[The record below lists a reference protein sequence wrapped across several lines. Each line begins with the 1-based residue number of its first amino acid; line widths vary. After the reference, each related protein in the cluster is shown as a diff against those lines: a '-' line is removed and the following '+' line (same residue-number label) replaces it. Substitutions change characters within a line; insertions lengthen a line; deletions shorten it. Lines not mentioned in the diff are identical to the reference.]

1 MIICMSVMI
10 TVLVSASAS
19 EVAQL
24 PFVISGYVF
33 YENGS
38 PAYNPDVTIT
48 NLNTSKTFSIKTCTS
63 SNYYLAKPV
72 PLLRDINESDVL
84 QFKVAAGEKSAVLE
98 YRIIASDMVYHGLHL
113 NITLGEGAGEEAEE
127 GTTSTGTGGGGKQTL
142 TPSVTPTLTPSVPS
156 QEASPSPVIT
166 PTPATATQ
174 AGKAISTPTL
184 TPNTPLPHEKGK
196 KKIPGFEAVLFTI
209 AGTGLLAI
217 AYLIVKMRKGKRG

>member
-1 MIICMSVMI
+1 MSVMM
-10 TVLVSASAS
+10 LVSASAS

-38 PAYNPDVTIT
+38 PAYNSDVTIA
-48 NLNTSKTFSIKTCTS
+48 NLNTSKTFSTRTCTS

-72 PLLRDINESDVL
+72 LLSREINKDDVL
-84 QFKVAAGEKSAVLE
+84 QFKVAAGEKSAVLKH
-98 YRIIASDMVYHGLHL
+98 RITASDMLYHGLHL
-113 NITLGEGAGEEAEE
+113 NITLGEGEGGK

-142 TPSVTPTLTPSVPS
+142 IPSVTPTLTPSVPS

-166 PTPATATQ
+166 LTPATATQ

-184 TPNTPLPHEKGK
+184 TPNTPLPHEKGE
-196 KKIPGFEAVLFTI
+196 KKIPGFEAVFTI

-217 AYLIVKMRKGKRG
+217 VYLIVKMRKGKRG

>member
-1 MIICMSVMI
+1 MIIYISVMI

-48 NLNTSKTFSIKTCTS
+48 NLNTSKTFSTKTCTS

-72 PLLRDINESDVL
+72 LLSREINKNDVL

-98 YRIIASDMVYHGLHL
+98 YRITASDMVYHGLHL
-113 NITLGEGAGEEAEE
+113 NITLGEGGGGEAEE
-127 GTTSTGTGGGGKQTL
+127 ETTSTSTGGGGKQTL
-142 TPSVTPTLTPSVPS
+142 TPSVTPTLTLSS
-156 QEASPSPVIT
+156 IT
-166 PTPATATQ
+166 RSIAVTCN
-174 AGKAISTPTL
+174 
-184 TPNTPLPHEKGK
+184 NTN
-196 KKIPGFEAVLFTI
+196 TCNCN
-209 AGTGLLAI
+209 TGRESNI
-217 AYLIVKMRKGKRG
+217 NTNTDS

>member
-1 MIICMSVMI
+1 MSVMM
-10 TVLVSASAS
+10 LVSASAS

-38 PAYNPDVTIT
+38 PAYNSDVTIA
-48 NLNTSKTFSIKTCTS
+48 NLNTSKTFSTRTCTS

-72 PLLRDINESDVL
+72 LLSREINKDDVL

-98 YRIIASDMVYHGLHL
+98 YRITASDTVYHGLHL
-113 NITLGEGAGEEAEE
+113 NITLGEGEGGEAEE
-127 GTTSTGTGGGGKQTL
+127 ETTSTGTGGGGKQTL

-174 AGKAISTPTL
+174 TGKAISTPTL
-184 TPNTPLPHEKGK
+184 TPNTPLPHEKGE
-196 KKIPGFEAVLFTI
+196 KKIPGFEAVFTI

-217 AYLIVKMRKGKRG
+217 AYLIVKMRKGERG

>member
-19 EVAQL
+19 GVAQL

-48 NLNTSKTFSIKTCTS
+48 NLNTSKTFSTKTCTS

-72 PLLRDINESDVL
+72 LLSREINKDDVL

-98 YRIIASDMVYHGLHL
+98 YRITASDMVYHGLHL
-113 NITLGEGAGEEAEE
+113 NITLGEGEGGEAEE

-142 TPSVTPTLTPSVPS
+142 TPSVTP

-196 KKIPGFEAVLFTI
+196 KKIPGFEAVFTI

>member
-1 MIICMSVMI
+1 MSVMI

-33 YENGS
+33 HENGS
-38 PAYNPDVTIT
+38 PAYNLDVTIT
-48 NLNTSKTFSIKTCTS
+48 NLNTSKTTKTCTS

-72 PLLRDINESDVL
+72 LLSREINKDDVL

-98 YRIIASDMVYHGLHL
+98 YRITASDAVYHGLHL
-113 NITLGEGAGEEAEE
+113 NITLGEGGEAEE

-156 QEASPSPVIT
+156 QEASPLPVIT

-184 TPNTPLPHEKGK
+184 TPNTPLPHEKGE
-196 KKIPGFEAVLFTI
+196 KKIPGFEAVFTI

>member
-1 MIICMSVMI
+1 MSVMI
-10 TVLVSASAS
+10 TVLVSVSAS

-48 NLNTSKTFSIKTCTS
+48 NLNTSKTFSTKTCTS

-72 PLLRDINESDVL
+72 LLSREINKDDVL

-98 YRIIASDMVYHGLHL
+98 YRITASDTVYHGLRL
-113 NITLGEGAGEEAEE
+113 NITLGEGEKE
-127 GTTSTGTGGGGKQTL
+127 TTSTGTGGGGKQTL

-166 PTPATATQ
+166 PTPATATRV
-174 AGKAISTPTL
+174 GKAISTPTL
-184 TPNTPLPHEKGK
+184 TPNTPLPHEKGE
-196 KKIPGFEAVLFTI
+196 KKIPGFEAVFTI

-217 AYLIVKMRKGKRG
+217 VYLIVKMRKGR

>member
-1 MIICMSVMI
+1 MSVMI

-48 NLNTSKTFSIKTCTS
+48 NLNTGKTFSTKTCTS
-63 SNYYLAKPV
+63 SNYYLAEPV
-72 PLLRDINESDVL
+72 PLLEDINESDVL

-98 YRIIASDMVYHGLHL
+98 YRITASDMVYHGLHL
-113 NITLGEGAGEEAEE
+113 DITLSEGEEAEE
-127 GTTSTGTGGGGKQTL
+127 ETTSTGTGGEGKQTL

-156 QEASPSPVIT
+156 QEASSSPVIT

-196 KKIPGFEAVLFTI
+196 KKIPGFEAVFTI

>member
-1 MIICMSVMI
+1 MIIYISVMI

-48 NLNTSKTFSIKTCTS
+48 NLNTSKTFSTKTCTS

-72 PLLRDINESDVL
+72 LLSREINKNDVL

-98 YRIIASDMVYHGLHL
+98 YRITASDMVYHGLHL
-113 NITLGEGAGEEAEE
+113 NITLGEGGGGEAEE
-127 GTTSTGTGGGGKQTL
+127 ETTSTGTGGGGKQTL

-156 QEASPSPVIT
+156 QEASLSPVIT

-174 AGKAISTPTL
+174 AGKAISTPAL
-184 TPNTPLPHEKGK
+184 TPNMALPHEKGK
-196 KKIPGFEAVLFTI
+196 KKIPGFEAVFTI

>member
-19 EVAQL
+19 GVAQL

-48 NLNTSKTFSIKTCTS
+48 NLNTSKTFSTKTCTS

-72 PLLRDINESDVL
+72 LLSREINKDDVL

-98 YRIIASDMVYHGLHL
+98 YRITASDMVYHGLHL
-113 NITLGEGAGEEAEE
+113 NITLGEGEGGEAEE

-142 TPSVTPTLTPSVPS
+142 TPSVTP

-184 TPNTPLPHEKGK
+184 TPNMALPHEKGK
-196 KKIPGFEAVLFTI
+196 KKIPGFEAVFTI